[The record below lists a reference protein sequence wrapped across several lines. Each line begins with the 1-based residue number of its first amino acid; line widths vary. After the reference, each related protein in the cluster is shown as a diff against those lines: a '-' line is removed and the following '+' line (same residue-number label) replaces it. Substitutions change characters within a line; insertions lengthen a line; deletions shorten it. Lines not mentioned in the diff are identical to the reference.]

1 MKRVLSAILAF
12 FLTISMTVMAV
23 YAEEDEAEAPVF
35 VPRKYETDYGEI
47 PSVWDEVWHMEGY
60 QWDEYIKLDGEK
72 DPVYNYGLILN
83 ADQLIDGEETGASA
97 KVYLLYDMC
106 LRVFAEVTDSE
117 LVEPV
122 YGLEVILNDVYDNGK
137 KTSSYSTNA
146 FLSKDNVLNYKQW
159 NGVTFAEQSL
169 LDTNMEVLALYD
181 PAFQTGDVSVN
192 DTETS
197 SDTETVMS
205 DADKGSKAS
214 NKAADESGETGG
226 GLSGGAL
233 AAFVVSGGLLGI
245 VIMVLIVRRERKNEK

>member
-146 FLSKDNVLNYKQW
+146 SLSKDNVLNYKQW

-192 DTETS
+192 NTETS
-197 SDTETVMS
+197 SD
-205 DADKGSKAS
+205 
-214 NKAADESGETGG
+214 
-226 GLSGGAL
+226 L
-233 AAFVVSGGLLGI
+233 
-245 VIMVLIVRRERKNEK
+245 RP